1 MELEFILVK
10 IRMLITEHC
19 QFNKESLENKKI
31 LKGGKDMKFI
41 GIDIGKISFKAV
53 VINLKKEVKEI
64 FWKAHDG
71 EIEETWKELKEQ
83 WQIEDKDKVLV
94 TGRFRDMLPYPSVPE
109 RVAQEKAVGYLC
121 PEKEVTLIRLG
132 GGGFSVLKTRKGKQ
146 SVFLL
151 NPRCAAGTGSFL
163 TQILGRL
170 GLDIFQADHLVKN
183 VKGLEITSRCGVTM
197 KTDFTHL
204 LNQGNQVADV
214 IAGLLDSSAKNA
226 VALAL
231 KSRVS
236 PKTLVIGGL
245 SVSQRI
251 VQTIRENLN
260 VTQVEVPSQA
270 LYFEALGAAL
280 SGLEKNLPKITNKPL
295 ASPTE
300 ALAEVKKIA
309 KKSFSSFVSS
319 SAQRTKFSSPLVFL
333 QSLENSVKQVTKI
346 DFPKTQE
353 CSENL
358 VLGLDIGST
367 GSKLVLVAK
376 GPIFEAYAETKGQ
389 PVQAAK
395 NLILKVPS
403 EFLSKIKAAGIT
415 GSGREIVSSLLQAS
429 LPEEKRQ
436 QVFVLNEIAAHARGA
451 LYYDPAVDTVVD
463 IGGQD
468 AKFTRLENGRV
479 TDSCMNTVC
488 SAGTGSFLAEQ
499 LQLLG
504 LKDIGQLGKMALK
517 SPRAVDLGQH
527 CAVFIAEQ
535 IDETKRKGAKLEE
548 IAAGLYYSIIKNY
561 NNRVKG
567 LREYG
572 RKIFLQ
578 GKPAENLAL
587 ACALA
592 KVTGQQIVIPPSP
605 GSMGALGIALLA
617 KEEYEGK
624 VWESSP
630 VSLEKFLKSE
640 VLNIQEFICQAKDG
654 CRDGNQCRIKVM
666 TVEQEDRKFKF
677 LSGGACDKYEK
688 IGKSKAMAE
697 APRPFLEREKLIT
710 SFILDNSNQ
719 LAKKTIGIPRGLE
732 TEEILPLAVVF
743 FQELGFTVK
752 VLENYGL
759 KSLVEGAKLC
769 QATFCSPVQILAGQA
784 ERLKEENFIFLP
796 KITEIP
802 GKKEEKRCWV
812 CPLSQATPDLFSPK
826 LPPKVLQP
834 FLDLKGG
841 YERNQKEF
849 IRLGSKLGCSRGR
862 TLAAF
867 KKAVEAQKKFEKQ
880 CRQIGEIALAYAIE
894 KEIPVVVV
902 LGHPYIINSPLLS
915 AGIAETIQEKTALSL
930 PADCYPLEGKAPNL
944 DNIYWGY
951 GHRLLNVA
959 FEARRQSGVYP
970 LWLSVYSCG
979 PDSFLI
985 HFFQYLSQGK
995 PYTILESDAYTGQAG
1010 FKTRVEVFLYSIKN
1024 YYPKQE
1030 KNLPDLSRF
1039 EIKTALG
1046 QTEGRKILV
1055 PWMGEGSKIVPALL
1069 KTGLGIEAEY
1079 LPMADEAALELG
1091 RQCTSGKECLPMI
1104 VTIGSLL
1111 KYQKNHP
1118 EEKLAYLMPQAT
1130 GPCRFGQYQLL
1141 AKIILEKLGLM
1152 DQVNVISPTSET
1164 GYKLSGKFGSAMI
1177 AKSWSAFVLVDLL
1190 KDVLLETRPLEKIV
1204 GAAEQVFNRSLEKLE
1219 NLISQTS
1226 NDWSGFGNLWGMAN
1240 LAEIVVEEFKKIPQ
1254 TKDEKPHVVVTGEI
1268 FVRLDEFSNGRII
1281 RELESLGVRV
1291 KMAPFREW
1299 VKYTTWQRR
1308 KGVTTQKQKFWK
1320 VYLTWFIQNL
1330 IEGKL
1335 YDIFATALDWPLD
1348 HSVEEILKKAKPYLK
1363 KLRPLGES
1371 ALTIGLPLL
1380 LWENK
1385 EIDGAVLVGPFECMP
1400 TRIAETQLALI
1411 SEQTG
1416 LPVLSLS
1423 FYGDPLDK
1431 ELLESFV
1438 WDLKKN

>member
-1 MELEFILVK
+1 M
-10 IRMLITEHC
+10 
-19 QFNKESLENKKI
+19 
-31 LKGGKDMKFI
+31 
-41 GIDIGKISFKAV
+41 
-53 VINLKKEVKEI
+53 
-64 FWKAHDG
+64 
-71 EIEETWKELKEQ
+71 
-83 WQIEDKDKVLV
+83 
-94 TGRFRDMLPYPSVPE
+94 
-109 RVAQEKAVGYLC
+109 
-121 PEKEVTLIRLG
+121 
-132 GGGFSVLKTRKGKQ
+132 
-146 SVFLL
+146 
-151 NPRCAAGTGSFL
+151 
-163 TQILGRL
+163 
-170 GLDIFQADHLVKN
+170 
-183 VKGLEITSRCGVTM
+183 
-197 KTDFTHL
+197 
-204 LNQGNQVADV
+204 
-214 IAGLLDSSAKNA
+214 
-226 VALAL
+226 
-231 KSRVS
+231 
-236 PKTLVIGGL
+236 
-245 SVSQRI
+245 
-251 VQTIRENLN
+251 
-260 VTQVEVPSQA
+260 
-270 LYFEALGAAL
+270 
-280 SGLEKNLPKITNKPL
+280 
-295 ASPTE
+295 
-300 ALAEVKKIA
+300 
-309 KKSFSSFVSS
+309 
-319 SAQRTKFSSPLVFL
+319 
-333 QSLENSVKQVTKI
+333 TKI

-376 GPIFEAYAETKGQ
+376 DPIFEAYTETKGQ

-429 LPEEKRQ
+429 LGEEKRQ

-504 LKDIGQLGKMALK
+504 LKDIGQLGKKALE

-617 KEEYEGK
+617 KEELDAK

-630 VSLEKFLKSE
+630 ISYQASVRSEDEEENVFLFALEKFLKSE

-710 SFILDNSNQ
+710 SFILGDSSQ

-732 TEEILPLAVVF
+732 TEEILPLAIVF
-743 FQELGFTVK
+743 FQELGFNVK

-802 GKKEEKRCWV
+802 GKKEEKRCWA

-880 CRQIGEIALAYAIE
+880 CRQIGNTALAYAIE

-915 AGIAETIQEKTALSL
+915 AGIAETIQEKTAIAI

-1024 YYPKQE
+1024 YQPVDELRSSSATESRLRDESGKESEALFDFTNARVKQE

-1046 QTEGRKILV
+1046 QAEGRKILV

-1104 VTIGSLL
+1104 VSVGSLR
-1111 KYQKNHP
+1111 KRVETDQGKFS
-1118 EEKLAYLMPQAT
+1118 YLMPNAT

-1141 AKIILEKLGLM
+1141 TKIILEKLGLAEK
-1152 DQVNVISPTSET
+1152 VNFASPTSET
-1164 GYKLSGKFGSAMI
+1164 GYRLSDRFGSAMI

-1190 KDVLLETRPLEKIV
+1190 KDVLLETRPLEKIA
-1204 GAAEQVFNRSLEKLE
+1204 GAAEQVFSRSLEKLE
-1219 NLISQTS
+1219 NLILETS
-1226 NDWSGFGNLWGMAN
+1226 NNWSGYGNLWGMAN

-1254 TKDEKPHVVVTGEI
+1254 TKDEKPRILEHSEEWRRTNVLRVVVTGEI

-1281 RELESLGVRV
+1281 RELESLGVKV
-1291 KMAPFREW
+1291 KLAPFREW
-1299 VKYTTWQRR
+1299 VNYTTWQRR

-1335 YDIFATALDWPLD
+1335 YDIFSAALHWPSD
-1348 HSVEEILKKAKPYLK
+1348 HSVEEILKTAKPYLK

-1380 LWENK
+1380 LWKNK

>member
-1 MELEFILVK
+1 
-10 IRMLITEHC
+10 
-19 QFNKESLENKKI
+19 
-31 LKGGKDMKFI
+31 MKFI
-41 GIDIGKISFKAV
+41 GVDIGKISFKAV
-53 VINLKKEVKEI
+53 VVNLKKEVKEI
-64 FWKAHDG
+64 FWKAHNG
-71 EIEETWKELKEQ
+71 EIEETWKELKED

-109 RVAQEKAVGYLC
+109 RVAQEKAVSYLY
-121 PEKEVTLIRLG
+121 PENGVTLIRLG

-146 SVFLL
+146 SEFRQ

-170 GLDIFQADHLVKN
+170 GLDIFQADQMVKN

-214 IAGLLDSSAKNA
+214 LAGLLDSSAKNA

-260 VTQVEVPSQA
+260 VTQIEVPSQA

-280 SGLEKNLPKITNKPL
+280 TGLEKNLPKITNKPL
-295 ASPTE
+295 ASP
-300 ALAEVKKIA
+300 
-309 KKSFSSFVSS
+309 
-319 SAQRTKFSSPLVFL
+319 LVFL
-333 QSLENSVKQVTKI
+333 QSLQNSVKQVIKI
-346 DFPKTQE
+346 DFPKNQE

-376 GPIFEAYAETKGQ
+376 SPIFETYTETKGQ

-415 GSGREIVSSLLQAS
+415 GSGREIVSSLLQSS

-451 LYYDPAVDTVVD
+451 IYYDSAVDTVVD

-504 LKDIGQLGKMALK
+504 LKDIGQLGKRALE

-572 RKIFLQ
+572 HKIFLQ

-617 KEEYEGK
+617 KEECEGK

-630 VSLEKFLKSE
+630 INLEKFLKSE
-640 VLNIQEFICQAKDG
+640 VLNIQESICQAKDG

-666 TVEQEDRKFKF
+666 TVEQEDLKFKF

-688 IGKSKAMAE
+688 IGKSKAIAE

-710 SFILDNSNQ
+710 SFILGDSNQ
-719 LAKKTIGIPRGLE
+719 LTKKTIGIPRGLE
-732 TEEILPLAVVF
+732 TEEILPMIVVF

-769 QATFCSPVQILAGQA
+769 QATFCSPVQILAGEA

-849 IRLGSKLGCSRGR
+849 IRLGSKLGCSRGK

-867 KKAVEAQKKFEKQ
+867 KKAVNAQNKFEKQ
-880 CRQIGEIALAYAIE
+880 CRQIGNTALAYAIE

-915 AGIAETIQEKTALSL
+915 AGIAETIQEKAAIAI
-930 PADCYPLEGKAPNL
+930 PADCYPLEDKSPVL

-959 FEARRQSGVYP
+959 FEARRRSGVYP

-1030 KNLPDLSRF
+1030 KNLPDLSHF
-1039 EIKTALG
+1039 
-1046 QTEGRKILV
+1046 
-1055 PWMGEGSKIVPALL
+1055 
-1069 KTGLGIEAEY
+1069 
-1079 LPMADEAALELG
+1079 
-1091 RQCTSGKECLPMI
+1091 
-1104 VTIGSLL
+1104 
-1111 KYQKNHP
+1111 
-1118 EEKLAYLMPQAT
+1118 
-1130 GPCRFGQYQLL
+1130 
-1141 AKIILEKLGLM
+1141 
-1152 DQVNVISPTSET
+1152 
-1164 GYKLSGKFGSAMI
+1164 
-1177 AKSWSAFVLVDLL
+1177 
-1190 KDVLLETRPLEKIV
+1190 
-1204 GAAEQVFNRSLEKLE
+1204 
-1219 NLISQTS
+1219 
-1226 NDWSGFGNLWGMAN
+1226 
-1240 LAEIVVEEFKKIPQ
+1240 
-1254 TKDEKPHVVVTGEI
+1254 
-1268 FVRLDEFSNGRII
+1268 
-1281 RELESLGVRV
+1281 
-1291 KMAPFREW
+1291 
-1299 VKYTTWQRR
+1299 
-1308 KGVTTQKQKFWK
+1308 
-1320 VYLTWFIQNL
+1320 
-1330 IEGKL
+1330 
-1335 YDIFATALDWPLD
+1335 
-1348 HSVEEILKKAKPYLK
+1348 
-1363 KLRPLGES
+1363 
-1371 ALTIGLPLL
+1371 
-1380 LWENK
+1380 
-1385 EIDGAVLVGPFECMP
+1385 
-1400 TRIAETQLALI
+1400 
-1411 SEQTG
+1411 
-1416 LPVLSLS
+1416 
-1423 FYGDPLDK
+1423 
-1431 ELLESFV
+1431 
-1438 WDLKKN
+1438 

>member
-1 MELEFILVK
+1 
-10 IRMLITEHC
+10 
-19 QFNKESLENKKI
+19 
-31 LKGGKDMKFI
+31 MKVI
-41 GIDIGKISFKAV
+41 GVDIGKISFKAV
-53 VINLKKEVKEI
+53 LLDTGKEIKEI

-71 EIEETWKELKEQ
+71 EIEETWKELKER

-109 RVAQEKAVGYLC
+109 RVAQEKAVGYLY

-146 SVFLL
+146 SEYRQ

-214 IAGLLDSSAKNA
+214 LAGLLDSSAKNA

-236 PKTLVIGGL
+236 PKTLIIGGL

-251 VQTIRENLN
+251 VQTVRENLN

-270 LYFEALGAAL
+270 LHFEALGAAL
-280 SGLEKNLPKITNKPL
+280 TGLEKNLPKITNKPL
-295 ASPTE
+295 AS
-300 ALAEVKKIA
+300 
-309 KKSFSSFVSS
+309 S
-319 SAQRTKFSSPLVFL
+319 LVFL
-333 QSLENSVKQVTKI
+333 EGLENSVKQVTKI
-346 DFPKTQE
+346 ESPEIQT
-353 CSENL
+353 STAENL
-358 VLGLDIGST
+358 TLGLDIGST
-367 GSKLVLVAK
+367 GSKLVLVERN
-376 GPIFEAYAETKGQ
+376 PIFEAYTETKGQ

-403 EFLSKIKAAGIT
+403 EFLSKIKAVGCT

-436 QVFVLNEIAAHARGA
+436 QVFVHNEIAAHARGA
-451 LYYDPAVDTVVD
+451 VFYDSEVDTVVD

-479 TDSCMNTVC
+479 VDNAMNTVC

-504 LKDIGQLGKMALK
+504 LKDIGQFGKTALE

-572 RKIFLQ
+572 HKIFLQ

-592 KVTGQQIVIPPSP
+592 KVTGQQIIIPPSP

-617 KEEYEGK
+617 KEELDGK
-624 VWESSP
+624 VRESSP
-630 VSLEKFLKSE
+630 INLGKFLKSE
-640 VLNIQEFICQAKDG
+640 VLDIQEFICQAKDG

-710 SFILDNSNQ
+710 SFILDNSKPELQRRVEKNECSSSQ

-759 KSLVEGAKLC
+759 KSLTEGAKLC
-769 QATFCSPVQILAGQA
+769 QATFCSPVQILAGEA

-796 KITEIP
+796 KITQIP

-849 IRLGSKLGCSRGR
+849 IRLGSKLGCSRGK

-867 KKAVEAQKKFEKQ
+867 KKAVKTQKKFEEQ
-880 CRQIGEIALAYAIE
+880 CRQIGETALAYATE

-915 AGIAETIQEKTALSL
+915 AGIAETIQEKAAIAI

-1010 FKTRVEVFLYSIKN
+1010 FKTRIEVFLYSIKN
-1024 YYPKQE
+1024 YQKKPE

-1069 KTGLGIEAEY
+1069 KAGLGVKAEY
-1079 LPMADEAALELG
+1079 LPMADGEALELG

-1104 VTIGSLL
+1104 VSIGSLR
-1111 KYQKNHP
+1111 KRVEGEQGKFS
-1118 EEKLAYLMPQAT
+1118 YLMPNAT

-1141 AKIILEKLGLM
+1141 TKIILEKLGLAEK
-1152 DQVNVISPTSET
+1152 VNFASPTSET
-1164 GYKLSGKFGSAMI
+1164 GYRLSDRFGSAMT

-1204 GAAEQVFNRSLEKLE
+1204 GSAEQVFNRSLEKLE

-1226 NDWSGFGNLWGMAN
+1226 NDWSGYGNLWGMAN
-1240 LAEIVVEEFKKIPQ
+1240 LAEIVVKEFKKIPQ
-1254 TKDEKPHVVVTGEI
+1254 TKDKKPHIVVTGEI

-1291 KMAPFREW
+1291 KLAPFREW
-1299 VKYTTWQRR
+1299 VNYTTWQRR
-1308 KGVTTQKQKFWK
+1308 KRFTTQKQKFWK

-1348 HSVEEILKKAKPYLK
+1348 HSVEEILKKAEPYLT

-1380 LWENK
+1380 LWKKK

-1400 TRIAETQLALI
+1400 CRIAETQLALI

-1416 LPVLSLS
+1416 LPVLNLS

-1438 WDLKKN
+1438 WDLKSR

>member
-1 MELEFILVK
+1 MGLEFILVK

-53 VINLKKEVKEI
+53 LLDTEKQIKEI

-71 EIEETWKELKEQ
+71 EIEETWKELKER

-94 TGRFRDMLPYPSVPE
+94 TGRFRDMLPCPSVPE
-109 RVAQEKAVGYLC
+109 RVAQEKAVGFLY
-121 PEKEVTLIRLG
+121 PEKEITLIRLG

-146 SVFLL
+146 SEYRQ

-170 GLDIFQADHLVKN
+170 GLDIFQADQMVKN

-226 VALAL
+226 AALAL

-260 VTQVEVPSQA
+260 VAQVEVPSQA

-280 SGLEKNLPKITNKPL
+280 TGLEKNLPKITNKPL
-295 ASPTE
+295 A
-300 ALAEVKKIA
+300 L
-309 KKSFSSFVSS
+309 
-319 SAQRTKFSSPLVFL
+319 PLVFL
-333 QSLENSVKQVTKI
+333 EGLENSVKQVTKI

-376 GPIFEAYAETKGQ
+376 GPIFEAYTETKGQ

-395 NLILKVPS
+395 DLVRQIPEKYLD
-403 EFLSKIKAAGIT
+403 KIKTVGCT
-415 GSGREIVSSLLQAS
+415 GSGREIVASLLRAS
-429 LPEEKRQ
+429 LPEQNHKQ
-436 QVFVLNEIAAHARGA
+436 IFVLNEIAAHARGA

-479 TDSCMNTVC
+479 TNSCMNTVC

-504 LKDIGQLGKMALK
+504 LKDIGQLGKKALE

-617 KEEYEGK
+617 KEELDAK
-624 VWESSP
+624 LWESSP
-630 VSLEKFLKSE
+630 INLEKFLKSE
-640 VLNIQEFICQAKDG
+640 VLDIQEFICQAKDG

-666 TVEQEDRKFKF
+666 TIGQEDRKFKF

-710 SFILDNSNQ
+710 SFILDNSSQ

-759 KSLVEGAKLC
+759 KSLEEGAKLC

-802 GKKEEKRCWV
+802 GKKEERRCWV

-849 IRLGSKLGCSRGR
+849 IRLGSKLGCSRGK

-867 KKAVEAQKKFEKQ
+867 KEAVNAQKKFEEQ
-880 CRQIGEIALAYAIE
+880 CRQIGKYALAYATE

-915 AGIAETIQEKTALSL
+915 AGIAENIQEKTAISL
-930 PADCYPLEGKAPNL
+930 PADCYPLDDKAPNL

-959 FEARRQSGVYP
+959 FEARRRSGVYP

-1010 FKTRVEVFLYSIKN
+1010 FKTRIEVFLYSIKN
-1024 YYPKQE
+1024 YQPEEE
-1030 KNLPDLSRF
+1030 KNFPDLSRF
-1039 EIKTALG
+1039 EIKTALD
-1046 QTEGRKILV
+1046 QTEGRKILI
-1055 PWMGEGSKIVPALL
+1055 PWMGENSKIVPALL
-1069 KTGLGIEAEY
+1069 KAGLGLEAEY

-1118 EEKLAYLMPQAT
+1118 EEKLAYFMPQAT
-1130 GPCRFGQYQLL
+1130 GPCRFGEYQLL
-1141 AKIILEKLGLM
+1141 AKIILEKLGLT

-1164 GYKLSGKFGSAMI
+1164 GYKLSGKFGSATI

-1190 KDVLLETRPLEKIV
+1190 KDALLETRPLEKIK
-1204 GAAEQVFNRSLEKLE
+1204 GAAEQVFNRSLKKLE
-1219 NLISQTS
+1219 SLISQTS
-1226 NDWSGFGNLWGMAN
+1226 NDWSGYGNLWGMEN
-1240 LAEIVVEEFKKIPQ
+1240 LAEIAVKEFKKIPQ
-1254 TKDEKPHVVVTGEI
+1254 TKDKKPYVLVTGEI

-1291 KMAPFREW
+1291 KLSPFREW
-1299 VKYTTWQRR
+1299 VNYTTWQRR

-1335 YDIFATALDWPLD
+1335 YDIFSAALDWPSD
-1348 HSVEEILKKAKPYLK
+1348 HSVEEILKKAEPYLT

-1411 SEQTG
+1411 SSQTG
-1416 LPVLSLS
+1416 LPVLNLS

-1438 WDLKKN
+1438 WDLKPR

>member
-1 MELEFILVK
+1 
-10 IRMLITEHC
+10 
-19 QFNKESLENKKI
+19 
-31 LKGGKDMKFI
+31 MKVI
-41 GIDIGKISFKAV
+41 GVDVGKISFKAV
-53 VINLKKEVKEI
+53 LLGAGKDIKET
-64 FWKAHDG
+64 FWKAHNG
-71 EIEETWKELKEQ
+71 EIEETWKELKEK
-83 WQIEDKDKVLV
+83 WQIKGRDKVLV

-109 RVAQEKAVGYLC
+109 RVAQEKAVGYLY

-132 GGGFSVLKTRKGKQ
+132 GGGFSVLKTRKSKQ
-146 SVFLL
+146 SEYRQ

-226 VALAL
+226 AALAL

-251 VQTIRENLN
+251 VQTVRENLN

-280 SGLEKNLPKITNKPL
+280 SGLEKNLPKMTNKPL
-295 ASPTE
+295 V
-300 ALAEVKKIA
+300 L
-309 KKSFSSFVSS
+309 
-319 SAQRTKFSSPLVFL
+319 PLVFL
-333 QSLENSVKQVTKI
+333 EGLQNSVKQVTKI

-376 GPIFEAYAETKGQ
+376 DPIFEAYTETKGQ

-395 NLILKVPS
+395 DLVRQIPEKYLD
-403 EFLSKIKAAGIT
+403 KIKTVGCT
-415 GSGREIVSSLLQAS
+415 GSGREIVASLLRAS
-429 LPEEKRQ
+429 LPEQNHKQ
-436 QVFVLNEIAAHARGA
+436 IFVLNEIAAHARGA

-504 LKDIGQLGKMALK
+504 LKDIGQLGKKALE

-592 KVTGQQIVIPPSP
+592 KVTGQQIIIPPSP
-605 GSMGALGIALLA
+605 GCMGALGIALLA

-624 VWESSP
+624 VDEEEN
-630 VSLEKFLKSE
+630 VFLFALEKFLKSE
-640 VLNIQEFICQAKDG
+640 VLDIQEFICQAKDG
-654 CRDGNQCRIKVM
+654 CRDGSQITSVFFHPSLHSGNQCRIKVM
-666 TVEQEDRKFKF
+666 NVEQEDRKFKF

-710 SFILDNSNQ
+710 SFILGGSSQ
-719 LAKKTIGIPRGLE
+719 PAKKTIGIPRGLE
-732 TEEILPLAVVF
+732 TEEILPLAAVF

-759 KSLVEGAKLC
+759 KSLTEGAKLC

-841 YERNQKEF
+841 YEKNQKEF
-849 IRLGSKLGCSRGR
+849 IRLGSKLGCSQGK

-867 KKAVEAQKKFEKQ
+867 KGAVEAQNKFEKQ
-880 CRQIGEIALAYAIE
+880 CRQIGECALAYATE

-915 AGIAETIQEKTALSL
+915 AGIAETIQEKAAIAL
-930 PADCYPLEGKAPNL
+930 PADCYPLNDKAPNL

-1010 FKTRVEVFLYSIKN
+1010 FKTRIEVFLYSIKN
-1024 YYPKQE
+1024 YQKKPE

-1055 PWMGEGSKIVPALL
+1055 PWMGESSKIVPALL
-1069 KTGLGIEAEY
+1069 KAGLGIEAEY
-1079 LPMADEAALELG
+1079 LPMADGEALELG

-1104 VTIGSLL
+1104 VSIGSLR
-1111 KYQKNHP
+1111 KRVETDQGKFS
-1118 EEKLAYLMPQAT
+1118 YLMPNAT

-1141 AKIILEKLGLM
+1141 TKIILEKLGLAEK
-1152 DQVNVISPTSET
+1152 VNFASPTSET
-1164 GYKLSGKFGSAMI
+1164 GYKLSDRFGSAMI

-1190 KDVLLETRPLEKIV
+1190 KDALLETRPLEKIV
-1204 GAAEQVFNRSLEKLE
+1204 GAAWQVFNRSLEKLE
-1219 NLISQTS
+1219 KLISQTS
-1226 NDWSGFGNLWGMAN
+1226 NDWSGYGNLWGMAN
-1240 LAEIVVEEFKKIPQ
+1240 LAEIAAGEFKKIPQ
-1254 TKDEKPHVVVTGEI
+1254 TKDKKPRVAVTGEI
-1268 FVRLDEFSNGRII
+1268 FVRLDEFSNGKII
-1281 RELESLGVRV
+1281 RELESLGVKV
-1291 KMAPFREW
+1291 KLAPFREW
-1299 VKYTTWQRR
+1299 VNYTTWQRR

-1335 YDIFATALDWPLD
+1335 YDIFATALHWPSD
-1348 HSVEEILKKAKPYLK
+1348 HSVEEILKAAEPYLT